1 MFKMLVQQKFLITIS
16 GRGQGLAGQSATSRH
31 QKQRETGDRRA
42 QSNVIHT
49 QKYNVVVEGWLNDA
63 RVLAIIEPETNL
75 SQAVQMIELMV
86 DRVQVSLMSQHR
98 LVVLRDVDEER
109 YLPIW
114 IGQFE
119 SEAITFELQG
129 IERERPLTHDL
140 LKSTI
145 EEMGGRV
152 NYVYINKLRREVYFA
167 LINITLPD
175 REIDI
180 DARPSDA
187 IALAVRLN
195 AKIFVDSEI
204 MDYAGIVPERNV
216 EAEILG
222 LPDDM
227 YEPSEYAEQVDE
239 SKLSAFADFVDT
251 LNLEDLEDD

>member
-1 MFKMLVQQKFLITIS
+1 MLF
-16 GRGQGLAGQSATSRH
+16 ASA
-31 QKQRETGDRRA
+31 K
-42 QSNVIHT
+42 
-49 QKYNVVVEGWLNDA
+49 
-63 RVLAIIEPETNL
+63 LAILGRVPARNE
-75 SQAVQMIELMV
+75 ARMIELMV

-98 LVVLRDVDEER
+98 LVVLRDVDDER

-140 LKSTI
+140 LKQTI

-152 NYVYINKLRREVYFA
+152 NYIFINKMRRDVYYA
-167 LINITLPD
+167 VINIKL
-175 REIDI
+175 RGQEIDI

-187 IALAVRLN
+187 IALAVRID

-216 EAEILG
+216 ESEILG

-227 YEPSEYAEQVDE
+227 YEPSEYEEPIDE

-251 LNLEDLEDD
+251 LNLEDLDDD

>member
-1 MFKMLVQQKFLITIS
+1 
-16 GRGQGLAGQSATSRH
+16 
-31 QKQRETGDRRA
+31 
-42 QSNVIHT
+42 
-49 QKYNVVVEGWLNDA
+49 
-63 RVLAIIEPETNL
+63 
-75 SQAVQMIELMV
+75 MIELIV

-152 NYVYINKLRREVYFA
+152 NYIFINSLRREVFYA

-187 IALAVRLN
+187 IALAVRLD
-195 AKIFVDSEI
+195 AKIFVDGEI

-216 EAEILG
+216 ESEILG

-227 YEPSEYAEQVDE
+227 YEPAEGGEEVDE